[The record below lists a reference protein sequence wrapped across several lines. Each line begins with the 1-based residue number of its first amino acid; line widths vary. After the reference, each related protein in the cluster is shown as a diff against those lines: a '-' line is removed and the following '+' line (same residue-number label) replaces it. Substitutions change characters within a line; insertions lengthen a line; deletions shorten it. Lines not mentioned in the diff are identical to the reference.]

1 MSKVTGTEIGS
12 VSVVKQQKI
21 VLKNCCTPMKNT
33 SEVVENTSDVFFT
46 RSDVV
51 STRSDVVSTRS
62 DLVIVL
68 PNIKFLDSKVVKNNP
83 LSLIQVAIADYLI
96 V

>member
-1 MSKVTGTEIGS
+1 MTEMG
-12 VSVVKQQKI
+12 
-21 VLKNCCTPMKNT
+21 LT
-33 SEVVENTSDVFFT
+33 SSDVFLT
-46 RSDVV
+46 SSDVV
-51 STRSDVVSTRS
+51 PTSSDVVPTRS